1 MKETSDVTACV
12 VDSGLFLPMALRL
25 AEEYKR
31 VLYWSPDMRSFPSVK
46 QSVIGDGFPKIERVR
61 EFWSHHNEIDLWVFP
76 DVGNSGLQAHLI
88 EDGHPV
94 WGSRDNDKWELD
106 REGFMELLSEVGLDV
121 PKFEV
126 KSGWTD
132 LVLYLRDKK
141 DCYVKISRYRG
152 DMETHH
158 WRSWGEDEGW
168 LYALAISLGPIKEQI
183 RFLVFDAIETD
194 LEIGGDTYCIDGQ
207 WPSLMLNGLEW
218 KDKSYFA
225 AVTKRKEMPEQLQ
238 EIMDAFTSVLSVHAM
253 QSDHGGG
260 GYRNQISFED
270 RVKGDKHFF
279 IDATQRAGMPSSGSQ
294 QLLWTNF
301 PEIVWAGAN
310 GEMVDP
316 IPAAQFSIE
325 CMITTKSEQDVWD
338 QVQLD
343 PDLFPWARLSYCC
356 KLGDTYAFPPDEM
369 HRGELG
375 WLVALGDTPTEVL
388 ERIKALAD
396 LLPDGLNADVEALA
410 GVIQEIEE
418 GEKQGIPFTDEP
430 VPEPAIVL

>member
-1 MKETSDVTACV
+1 MKEPSEVTASV
-12 VDSGLFLPMALRL
+12 IDSGLFLSMALRL

-46 QSVIGDGFPKIERVR
+46 QSCIGDGFPTIERVR
-61 EFWSHHNEIDLWVFP
+61 EFWRYAKEIDLWVFP
-76 DVGNSGLQAHLI
+76 DVGNSELQHHLI
-88 EDGHPV
+88 EDGGTV
-94 WGSRDNDKWELD
+94 WGSRSNDKWEIN
-106 REGFMELLSEVGLDV
+106 RESFMGLLSEIGLDV

-126 KSGWTD
+126 VQGWTN
-132 LVLYLRDKK
+132 LRLYLRDKT

-158 WRSWGEDEGW
+158 WRCWADDEGW
-168 LYALAISLGPIKEQI
+168 LYSLALTFGTLKEQM

-207 WPSLMLNGLEW
+207 WPDLMLNGLEW

-225 AVTKRKEMPEQLQ
+225 AVTKREEMPKQLQ
-238 EIMDAFTSVLSVHAM
+238 EIMDAFSSVLTLGAM
-253 QSDHGGG
+253 QSEDGGG

-270 RVKGDKHFF
+270 RVQGDKHFF

-294 QLLWTNF
+294 QLLWGNF

-310 GEMVDP
+310 GELVQP
-316 IPAAQFSIE
+316 KPTAQFSIE
-325 CMITTKSEQDVWD
+325 CMITTKSETDVWD
-338 QVQLD
+338 QVEMD
-343 PDLFPWARLSYCC
+343 PDLFPWARLSYCV
-356 KLGDTYAFPPDEM
+356 KVGDTYGFPPEEM

-375 WLVALGDTPTEVL
+375 WLVALGDTPTEAL

-418 GEKQGIPFTDEP
+418 AEKEGIPFTKEE

>member
-1 MKETSDVTACV
+1 MKETSDVTCCV

-25 AEEYKR
+25 AEEFKR
-31 VLYWSPDMRSFPSVK
+31 VIYWSPDMRSFPSVK
-46 QSVIGDGFPKIERVR
+46 QSVIGDGFSTIERVR
-61 EFWSHHNEIDLWVFP
+61 EFWPLHNEIDLWVFP
-76 DVGNSGLQAHLI
+76 DVGQSGLQHHLI
-88 EDGHPV
+88 EDGHAV
-94 WGSRDNDKWELD
+94 WGSRGNDRWELN
-106 REGFMELLSEVGLDV
+106 REAFMGLLGEIGLEV

-126 KSGWTD
+126 IEGWTN
-132 LVLYLRDKK
+132 LRLYLRDKT

-158 WRSWGEDEGW
+158 WRCWSDDEGW
-168 LYALAISLGPIKEQI
+168 LYSLALTFGSVKELV

-194 LEIGGDTYCIDGQ
+194 LEIGADTYCIDGQ
-207 WPSLMLNGLEW
+207 WPGLMLNGLEW
-218 KDKSYFA
+218 KDKSYFG
-225 AVTKRKEMPEQLQ
+225 AVTKRDEMPEQLQ
-238 EIMDAFTSVLSVHAM
+238 EIMQALSAVLNLEAM
-253 QSDHGGG
+253 RSDVSSG

-270 RVKGDKHFF
+270 RVKGDKHYF

-310 GEMVDP
+310 GELVDP

-325 CMITTKSEQDVWD
+325 CMITTKSENDVWD
-338 QVQLD
+338 QVEMD
-343 PDLFPWARLSYCC
+343 PELFPWARLSYCC
-356 KLGDTYAFPPDEM
+356 KVGDTYGFPPEEM

-375 WLVALGDTPTEVL
+375 WLVALGDTPSEVL

-410 GVIQEIEE
+410 GVIQEIEQ
-418 GEKQGIPFTDEP
+418 GEKEGIPFTKEE
-430 VPEPAIVL
+430 VPEPASVL